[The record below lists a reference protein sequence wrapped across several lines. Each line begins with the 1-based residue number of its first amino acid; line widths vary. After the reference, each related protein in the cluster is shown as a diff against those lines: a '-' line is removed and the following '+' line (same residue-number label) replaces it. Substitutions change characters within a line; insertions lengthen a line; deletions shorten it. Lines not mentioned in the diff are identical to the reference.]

1 MTAYSENLSLIEPT
15 PADPAVANVWGT
27 LLNTNQNLLD
37 AAIAGLLPKSVA
49 GAGNVVLTTND
60 GAADE
65 SRYGTFV
72 FSGVRTG
79 DGYVLW
85 PAAKTFKFIVKNDT
99 TGAFSLSLGVNNG
112 SGSPVGTTVTIAQ
125 GDVGFFYSDGVNV
138 TSAISPGGLGALAV
152 DANLSDVADPPTA
165 YTNIGG
171 GTMGKRALFIQN
183 GGSPSGGADGDVTFI
198 W

>member
-1 MTAYSENLSLIEPT
+1 MTAYTDDLGLIQPT

-27 LLNTNQNLLD
+27 LLNTNQSLID
-37 AAIAGLLPKSVA
+37 AAVAGLLPKSIA

-72 FSGVRTG
+72 FTGVRTG

-85 PAAKTFKFIVKNDT
+85 PASKTFKFIVKNDT
-99 TGAFSLSLGVNNG
+99 TGAFTLGLGVNNG
-112 SGSPVGTTVTIAQ
+112 SGVPVGTTVTVPQ
-125 GDVGFFYSDGVNV
+125 GQVGFFYSDGVNV
-138 TSAISPGGLGALAV
+138 VGAVSPGGLGALAIA
-152 DANLSDVADPPTA
+152 ANLSDVADPATA

-171 GTMGKRALFIQN
+171 GTMGTRALFIQN
-183 GGSPSGGADGDVTFI
+183 GGSPAGGADGDVTFI